1 MPGNLIPRALSERLP
16 RADDKDVLDYLNRE
30 LIPLVRDIRTALN
43 DSPVLLAEPRAD
55 PIDAPVDLATAIVA
69 INEIRQVL
77 IDRGLTE

>member
-1 MPGNLIPRALSERLP
+1 MPDNLIPRALSERLP
-16 RADDKDVLDYLNRE
+16 REDGKDTPTYLARE

-55 PIDAPVDLATAIVA
+55 AIDAPVDLATAIVA